1 MAAWIAVEQE
11 SGTSAGRAHVHRH
24 NGYYAGEFTAREQVG
39 PAGWSVPIA
48 PFDAPA
54 GEGRAYAL
62 AYAATPVS

>member
-11 SGTSAGRAHVHRH
+11 SGSSAGSRHVHRH
-24 NGYYAGEFTAREQVG
+24 NGYYAGAFTAPEHVG

-54 GEGRAYAL
+54 G
-62 AYAATPVS
+62 